1 MIKNKLVYLMVLI
14 GCNAFS
20 QSNEATYPYS
30 ILLDSDT
37 AIVFS
42 LNQSKH
48 FISINENLKSCIQY
62 KEVCDI
68 QLEETEDLISAQ
80 STTIDNFKLM
90 LNKYELIINQ
100 KNDLNDICE
109 QEKKY
114 AHVETKKHKRQKIIS
129 IIVGSFST
137 AFMTFLYIQK

>member
-1 MIKNKLVYLMVLI
+1 MIKNKLAFLMVLI

-20 QSNEATYPYS
+20 QASEVSYPYS
-30 ILLDSDT
+30 ILVESDT

-68 QLEETEDLISAQ
+68 QLEETKDLISAQ
-80 STTIDNFKLM
+80 SSTIDNFKLM
-90 LNKYELIINQ
+90 LNKYELIVKQQEDI
-100 KNDLNDICE
+100 NDICE

-114 AHVETKKHKRQKIIS
+114 VNVETKKHKRQKIIS
-129 IIVGSFST
+129 IIAGSFST
-137 AFMTFLYIQK
+137 AIMTFLYIQK

>member
-1 MIKNKLVYLMVLI
+1 MVLI

-20 QSNEATYPYS
+20 QSNEVSYPYS
-30 ILLDSDT
+30 ILIDSDT

-48 FISINENLKSCIQY
+48 FIFLNENLKSCVQY
-62 KEVCDI
+62 KELCDI
-68 QLEETEDLISAQ
+68 QLDESDQLISAQ
-80 STTIDNFKLM
+80 TSTIDNFKLM

-114 AHVETKKHKRQKIIS
+114 ANVETKKHKRQKIIS
-129 IIVGSFST
+129 IIAGSFST
-137 AFMTFLYIQK
+137 ALMTFLYVKK